1 MANTTPAN
9 ASAPAKASGSS
20 DAPSVTDLA
29 TQAHNEVSQQISR
42 ETSGY
47 ESDIA
52 GAQGGMERG
61 LAGIGKMFGD
71 LMPYAQNAAKF
82 VGDYYDASLAR
93 EQNIYEQA
101 QGRLSMIRAQRAA
114 EAQQFAQQ
122 TGGPVNVEAFLAP
135 LNTSMVELPNA
146 QQNTLFHSNMLA
158 QGGVQEAEA
167 WAGRVFPMIRVEQEQ
182 QLRAEFQ
189 ARINA
194 AQKEIDRIKAEAST
208 REQTRLEELQQQE
221 REYKLEQA
229 RLALDRLKA
238 DRDYRATQQQL
249 KNQQRQLADDRA
261 GILGY
266 YEGRY
271 RGKDGKIHTWRKP
284 TWATTQDK
292 TKLDQAQQSIDE
304 DVRSHKASE
313 DLTQQD
319 ITSKKV
325 DADRAYAFNKQKLRV
340 EQARYVGQLIKEATT
355 PGSQTYKR
363 TRYVLSAGPGK
374 AATMTSA
381 QKAKLI
387 PMQLSKAEAV
397 QQTGNPNAAPGVY
410 YFSKQ
415 DETVPVSDTVIQ
427 DPTQLYKYLVQN
439 GADKTMALN
448 AVRAKYQISGKWKPG
463 MGYDPA
469 DKVSMDKI
477 NGMDFNEVR
486 ALAKKEG
493 WQPDPKK
500 KATAYTLKTWLY
512 HHFGYAVSDKQHP
525 PEDVGTKVKSTGSA
539 GSYKNFIKN
548 HPGVKW
554 DPKHKYWISPGGTVM
569 LQGHPP
575 DRSGNPT

>member
-1 MANTTPAN
+1 
-9 ASAPAKASGSS
+9 
-20 DAPSVTDLA
+20 
-29 TQAHNEVSQQISR
+29 
-42 ETSGY
+42 
-47 ESDIA
+47 
-52 GAQGGMERG
+52 MERG

-82 VGDYYDASLAR
+82 VGDYYDASIAR
-93 EQNIYEQA
+93 ENNIYEQA

-146 QQNTLFHSNMLA
+146 MQNTLFHSNMLA

-189 ARINA
+189 ARIDA

-238 DRDYRATQQQL
+238 DRDWRSTQQQL
-249 KNQQRQLADDRA
+249 ANQRRQLADDRA

-284 TWATTQDK
+284 TWSTLQDK
-292 TKLDQAQQSIDE
+292 TKNDQTQQSIDE

-313 DLTQQD
+313 DIDQQTID
-319 ITSKKV
+319 QHKV
-325 DADRAYAFNKQKLRV
+325 DADRAYALNKAKLRT
-340 EQARYVGQLIKEATT
+340 ENARYIGSLIKEATT

-387 PMQLSKAEAV
+387 PMQLSKQEAV
-397 QQTGNPNAAPGVY
+397 AQTGNPNAQAGVY

-415 DETVPVSDTVIQ
+415 DETVPVSDTTIT
-427 DPTQLYKYLVQN
+427 DPTQLYKYLIQN
-439 GADKTMALN
+439 GADKGMALN
-448 AVRAKYQISGKWKPG
+448 AVRAKYQLSGKWHPG
-463 MGYDPA
+463 LGYDPA
-469 DKVSMDKI
+469 DKMSMDKI
-477 NGMDFNEVR
+477 NGMDFNEAR
-486 ALAKKEG
+486 QTAIKEG
-493 WQPDPKK
+493 WTPDKNK

-512 HHFGYAVSDKQHP
+512 HHFGYAINDKNHP
-525 PEDVGTKVKSTGSA
+525 PEDVGTKVKSTGSK
-539 GSYKNFIKN
+539 GSYKNFIRN

-554 DPKHKYWISPGGTVM
+554 NAKAKAWISPGGTVM
-569 LQGHPP
+569 LRGHPP
-575 DRSGNPT
+575 GPDGAPS